1 MEFFKR
7 LDKRYYHTD
16 PVEHI
21 IGGQIRPVVEYDDLY
36 ENQTR
41 FDGTV
46 WTKFKQTYDL
56 TCQFHDDL
64 RDIDLSTD
72 ITCLWFFRE
81 RADRDAGNDVKLNG
95 KIVTYQANTLFITP
109 SKEIRIKE
117 REKFFPRRPC
127 VQIDIN
133 NEIYLN
139 IKKGLGID
147 E

>member
-21 IGGQIRPVVEYDDLY
+21 YGQQIRTVAEYDDLY

-41 FDGTV
+41 FEGTV
-46 WTKFKQTYDL
+46 WTKFKETYNL
-56 TCQFHDDL
+56 KCQFYDDI
-64 RDIDLSTD
+64 RDINLLKEV
-72 ITCLWFFRE
+72 ICLWFFRE
-81 RADRDAGNDVKLNG
+81 RADRSAGNDILLKDKTITYNPNALF
-95 KIVTYQANTLFITP
+95 VTS
-109 SKEIRIKE
+109 SKEIKIVKRK
-117 REKFFPRRPC
+117 KFFPRRPC